1 VQFDLL
7 ARRVVDLLG
16 YTLIFNRELELVRL
30 NSRRGVLG
38 VIAGLNHLAFVGLED
53 KALTLEIVDISLV
66 NAIAIHIPELDIQ
79 ENTKSDQQDY

>member
-1 VQFDLL
+1 LL

-53 KALTLEIVDISLV
+53 EPFLLEVVEVAGIDACAVDEEEAEEDEHREGD
-66 NAIAIHIPELDIQ
+66 NH
-79 ENTKSDQQDY
+79 YG